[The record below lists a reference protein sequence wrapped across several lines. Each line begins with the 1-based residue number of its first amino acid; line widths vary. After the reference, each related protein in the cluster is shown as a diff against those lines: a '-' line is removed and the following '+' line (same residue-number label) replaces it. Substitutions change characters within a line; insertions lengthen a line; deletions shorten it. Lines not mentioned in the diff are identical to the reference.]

1 MIKYRSHAGDRSSAA
16 EGSDPYTIMIRFRRR
31 DRLGY
36 TRLKGEVE
44 SYQFELKRA
53 AERVEDAD
61 GSAPDWL
68 DEAESLLERAEE
80 ALDDD
85 EIEEGWAYLHAARR
99 VELDSLMTDHE
110 DRNALCLQAVVALAE
125 ANALPDP
132 WIRRVATVLLSKK
145 VARCLK
151 DSELT
156 VTEVRLARGILDR
169 EYQQTHLRRRYVQ
182 EQFSGLAMLGVAA
195 VVLFALL
202 SLVGGVSLDESW
214 GLPFAEGA
222 SEEPWFIVYVLLAG
236 TIGAA
241 LFGIISA
248 VRADPRVKTVPQTIS
263 SGWMVTARAVTGAIS
278 AFVLY
283 LFVQAGILGLGGNS
297 EAAIILS
304 LGDNPEA
311 AILLIAVVAGY
322 SERLAPK
329 ALEAMS
335 EQVTGRFDRD
345 EGRVRQLEELL
356 ETEGERLPRP
366 DQPETEDAEGGPA
379 AEMPTASEEDGDD
392 RATETPSDSDRADE
406 AEEEGSAEPDAS
418 KPG

>member
-1 MIKYRSHAGDRSSAA
+1 MEA
-16 EGSDPYTIMIRFRRR
+16 SDPYTIMIRFRRR

-44 SYQFELKRA
+44 SYQIELKRA
-53 AERVEDAD
+53 AERAEEAD
-61 GSAPDWL
+61 GSVPDWL

-85 EIEEGWAYLHAARR
+85 DIEEGWAYLHAARR
-99 VELDSLMTDHE
+99 VALDGLRDPKG
-110 DRNALCLQAVVALAE
+110 LCLQAVVALAE
-125 ANALPDP
+125 ASALPDP
-132 WIRRVATVLLSKK
+132 WPRRVTTLLLGKK
-145 VARCLK
+145 VARCLE

-182 EQFSGLAMLGVAA
+182 EQFSGLAILGVAS

-202 SLVGGVSLDESW
+202 SLVGGVYPDESW

-222 SEEPWFIVYVLLAG
+222 NVEPWFIVYVLLAG
-236 TIGAA
+236 IIGAS

-263 SGWMVTARAVTGAIS
+263 SGWMVMARAVTGAIS

-283 LFVQAGILGLGGNS
+283 LFVQAGILGFGGNS
-297 EAAIILS
+297 DAAIILS

-335 EQVTGRFDRD
+335 EQVAGRFDQD
-345 EGRVRQLEELL
+345 EEALNQIEELL
-356 ETEGERLPRP
+356 ATEGGPPAQP
-366 DQPETEDAEGGPA
+366 DQTETEDGERAQA
-379 AEMPTASEEDGDD
+379 ATISTSSEEDGDD
-392 RATETPSDSDRADE
+392 RATDTPSDSDRADE
-406 AEEEGSAEPDAS
+406 AEEEDEVSDEPDLS
-418 KPG
+418 NPG